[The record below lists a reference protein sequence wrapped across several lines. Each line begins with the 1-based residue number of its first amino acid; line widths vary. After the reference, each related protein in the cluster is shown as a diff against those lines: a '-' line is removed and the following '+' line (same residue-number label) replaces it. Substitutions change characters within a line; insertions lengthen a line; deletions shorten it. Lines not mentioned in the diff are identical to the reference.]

1 MDHPGVRGG
10 FSKGAVGSFVVVAC
24 LFASQCRNDAAP
36 PPART
41 EPPPPVNAP
50 LASTPSTV
58 PPPPTASGNAITAPN
73 QREFVVRF
81 FALLRAREVDNA
93 LSLMDDAMIPDANA
107 RAMWKTGFNT
117 ISSMDAAQVE
127 EYWKEEWSAVLQ
139 IYKVTLR
146 IKLKPGEA
154 YRGWEEGENIRF
166 VHVGKKGDEWR
177 VTSLGTG
184 P

>member
-1 MDHPGVRGG
+1 MNHPGVRGG

-24 LFASQCRNDAAP
+24 LFASQCRDSAGPA
-36 PPART
+36 PARAVPS
-41 EPPPPVNAP
+41 PPINAP
-50 LASTPSTV
+50 TVSAPSPV
-58 PPPPTASGNAITAPN
+58 PPPPAASDTAISAPS
-73 QREFVVRF
+73 QQEFVVRF
-81 FALLRAREVDNA
+81 FALLRAREVDDA

-107 RAMWKTGFNT
+107 RAMWKAGFDT
-117 ISSMDAAQVE
+117 ISSVDTAQIE

-154 YRGWEEGENIRF
+154 FRGWEEGENIRF
-166 VHVGKKGDEWR
+166 VHVGKKGEEWR